1 MLDQI
6 HNHKSCSRVGL
17 SENAKEVES
26 SAIFLKLRAVQ
37 ELVVIE
43 MVRREFGTGS

>member
-1 MLDQI
+1 V
-6 HNHKSCSRVGL
+6 K
-17 SENAKEVES
+17 NAKEAES
-26 SAIFLKLRAVQ
+26 SVIFLELRAMQ